1 MKSNKRLIIGL
12 VLLLT
17 GVAGLLAIRSNPMSM
32 GGGMGMMQ
40 GGGGMMGQGNMKEMM
55 KRMMGDQLPPG
66 IDATDLPD
74 PQSQGARLLTRYCT
88 QCHDL
93 PPPALHTSSE
103 WPKVF
108 ARMNQHMKMMSRMG
122 SILNPTGQEQLII
135 LNYLQLHAA
144 DNSE

>member
-17 GVAGLLAIRSNPMSM
+17 GVTGLLAIRSDPMPM
-32 GGGMGMMQ
+32 GDMRMIQ
-40 GGGGMMGQGNMKEMM
+40 GTMKEMM

-66 IDATDLPD
+66 INAADLPD

-93 PPPALHTSSE
+93 PSPTLHTSGE

-108 ARMNQHMKMMSRMG
+108 ARMNQRMKMMSRMG
-122 SILNPTGQEQLII
+122 SILNPTDQQRSVI
-135 LNYLQLHAA
+135 LSYLRLHAA
-144 DNSE
+144 DVSE